1 MSLFG
6 VPAFA
11 WLALAVVAAIVE
23 ISTPHF
29 GTIFV
34 SAGAVAA
41 AAAAYFQFGVP
52 VQIIVFV
59 VVMTTS
65 IVFLRSRLIG
75 SAGGPGVPSRT
86 GPLVGRQG
94 FVTLDVDTTLGTGR
108 VNVGGEDWAARSG
121 EPIPTGTK
129 VRVTGADGIVL
140 EVTRT

>member
-1 MSLFG
+1 MSLFD

-75 SAGGPGVPSRT
+75 SVGGPGVPSRT

-94 FVTLDVDTTLGTGR
+94 VVTLDVDTTLGTGR